1 MRNQVK
7 TVWLNLSP
15 CEVLRFKK
23 KKKFK
28 FKFIREKN
36 VCRIWEQVRVY
47 WILCCSANWFKGN
60 YQKME
65 RSLRSIRNLTLFL
78 VYVRVIDA
86 NTPVCFKRKSLQQST
101 KHLSVNVAVF
111 NSTNLS
117 VTVVASIYTH
127 NSCSTERK
135 KKSLKFGDWP
145 NAHTWLVFR

>member
-1 MRNQVK
+1 M
-7 TVWLNLSP
+7 
-15 CEVLRFKK
+15 
-23 KKKFK
+23 
-28 FKFIREKN
+28 
-36 VCRIWEQVRVY
+36 
-47 WILCCSANWFKGN
+47 
-60 YQKME
+60 
-65 RSLRSIRNLTLFL
+65 RSIRNLTLFL

-135 KKSLKFGDWP
+135 KKIPKIRRLTKRWCTANDFTTSFLHFSLFSTVVWDLAYSRPFHSLMLSSHLFFFCLPCRLSPFIVPCTTTRTRTTAANKS
-145 NAHTWLVFR
+145 T